1 MRLMLMGATV
11 ALPQAARAAQGEAEA
26 VVRGF
31 LKEVRSG
38 RNPEASA
45 KYMAPVVLAHQITSE
60 GPVTVK
66 RTPADYTAHVRGFIE
81 VFGRY
86 DFIVEDLIAGGDKVF
101 VRWRQNGRHLVSLD
115 GEKPTGAKLV
125 ELTSVVYR
133 VDNGRIVEYWLQT
146 DRKGLELQLAATKTM
161 SR

>member
-1 MRLMLMGATV
+1 
-11 ALPQAARAAQGEAEA
+11 
-26 VVRGF
+26 
-31 LKEVRSG
+31 
-38 RNPEASA
+38 
-45 KYMAPVVLAHQITSE
+45 
-60 GPVTVK
+60 
-66 RTPADYTAHVRGFIE
+66 
-81 VFGRY
+81 
-86 DFIVEDLIAGGDKVF
+86 VEDLIAGGDKVF

-133 VDNGRIVEYWLQT
+133 VENGRIVEYWLQT